1 MQQLHFAELEQRTV
15 RKVSKHLIPFLF
27 ICFAISI
34 LDRLNISFAALQMN
48 ESLGFSSEVYGLGAG
63 IFFLGY
69 FLLEV
74 PGSALMTKYGAKRW
88 ISRIMISWGIISG
101 LTAFVTTPTEF
112 YIIRFSLGVAEASFF
127 PCMAWYLSNWFQT
140 KHHARALAGFMVAI
154 PASSAFGSPISS
166 YLLGMDFFGF
176 HGWQNLFII
185 EAIPSVILG
194 IIVLFYLPDHIDD
207 AKWLDTDEK
216 DWLKKIIEREN
227 AIKRK
232 KKSITFLQALKE
244 RNVLILACAYLC
256 WMIGYYGIIMF
267 LPTLIHGLSNSISTG
282 TIGWIIGFMYLLA
295 AFTMLGVGRNSD
307 KMLERRYHAAC
318 SLVVASVG
326 LVASVFAAE
335 INTTLAIVVYTISL
349 CGAYG
354 AYTPFWAIPP
364 SYLSGASAAAGIA
377 LINSVGNLGGFL
389 GPYLVGAIKSATN
402 SYNLGIFT
410 LAAFLILSSLIIVGL
425 IKNFSE
431 KSSTH

>member
-1 MQQLHFAELEQRTV
+1 
-15 RKVSKHLIPFLF
+15 
-27 ICFAISI
+27 
-34 LDRLNISFAALQMN
+34 
-48 ESLGFSSEVYGLGAG
+48 
-63 IFFLGY
+63 
-69 FLLEV
+69 
-74 PGSALMTKYGAKRW
+74 
-88 ISRIMISWGIISG
+88 
-101 LTAFVTTPTEF
+101 
-112 YIIRFSLGVAEASFF
+112 
-127 PCMAWYLSNWFQT
+127 
-140 KHHARALAGFMVAI
+140 
-154 PASSAFGSPISS
+154 
-166 YLLGMDFFGF
+166 
-176 HGWQNLFII
+176 
-185 EAIPSVILG
+185 
-194 IIVLFYLPDHIDD
+194 
-207 AKWLDTDEK
+207 
-216 DWLKKIIEREN
+216 
-227 AIKRK
+227 
-232 KKSITFLQALKE
+232 
-244 RNVLILACAYLC
+244 
-256 WMIGYYGIIMF
+256 MF